1 MESSALCGVILM
13 CGAFAC
19 CHFANYLAELAR
31 YLAVTLR
38 ILLRSPAG
46 ITPDSICA
54 AAELFGLWAD
64 DKNRQLRLVGFRL
77 GV

>member
-1 MESSALCGVILM
+1 
-13 CGAFAC
+13 
-19 CHFANYLAELAR
+19 LAELFAR

-38 ILLRSPAG
+38 IILRSPAG

-54 AAELFGLWAD
+54 AGALFDLWAD